1 MLCRAWIKG
10 VRSNERKARDGAE
23 ILTEGLG
30 LSKYTVVT
38 GLGEND
44 RSATGFLN
52 KEEFEA
58 AVDAFFAQPH
68 TSVRGWE
75 TAADAQARIVRAVEQ
90 VLSQAP
96 DEQDVAMIGHGA
108 TGTLLYCHLAR
119 LPISRQ
125 YDQPPTNGGN
135 WFGFDRASR
144 HLLYA
149 GWQSIDAMSRN
160 CLNRQLTKRSHGP

>member
-1 MLCRAWIKG
+1 LLPTALLITHPDAPLMRPCAFRIGHLTRTAAQACTLHAMLCRAWIKG

-58 AVDAFFAQPH
+58 AVDAFFCSAAYQCARREDRGRAPGANFSCSRGAACSTSRRLSAVKFDPLHGYKSAAKCRRARRKPGSLSAQ
-68 TSVRGWE
+68 E
-75 TAADAQARIVRAVEQ
+75 
-90 VLSQAP
+90 
-96 DEQDVAMIGHGA
+96 
-108 TGTLLYCHLAR
+108 
-119 LPISRQ
+119 
-125 YDQPPTNGGN
+125 
-135 WFGFDRASR
+135 
-144 HLLYA
+144 
-149 GWQSIDAMSRN
+149 
-160 CLNRQLTKRSHGP
+160 

>member
-52 KEEFEA
+52 KA
-58 AVDAFFAQPH
+58 TKRSSKQRSTPFFSQPH
-68 TSVRGWE
+68 TSVRGGK
-75 TAADAQARIVRAVEQ
+75 TAAAPQARIFRAV
-90 VLSQAP
+90 VAP
-96 DEQDVAMIGHGA
+96 LVALHG
-108 TGTLLYCHLAR
+108 GC
-119 LPISRQ
+119 Q
-125 YDQPPTNGGN
+125 Q
-135 WFGFDRASR
+135 
-144 HLLYA
+144 
-149 GWQSIDAMSRN
+149 
-160 CLNRQLTKRSHGP
+160 